1 MWWVALTHKSGNRIR
16 YTIALPVSIISDM
29 PHLRE
34 KSAKLGVIARAC
46 AIFGV
51 SEIVLYADSDTK
63 AQENDFA
70 ICELILRFLE
80 TPQYLR
86 KRLFGMNPIL
96 RFAGILPPLQI
107 PSHNVGKSIEEVK
120 VADIREGLVVGHEG
134 EVSLVDVG
142 LDRPVRCRGKHPIM
156 NRLTIRLLKVG
167 VVDPQGEAFDRS
179 KIDIYWGFQVRARK
193 LKLDSLLQERYDL
206 KIGTSHYGSNLID
219 CYSNII
225 ESLRK
230 VESVMIVFGSPK
242 QGLQDILASE
252 CKVPSALF
260 DYFINTIPGQNVST
274 VRTEEAVMI
283 TLGILN
289 LARLGK

>member
-1 MWWVALTHKSGNRIR
+1 MVDRLTNKSGNRIR
-16 YTIALPVSIISDM
+16 YTIALPVSIVSDI

-51 SEIVLYADSDTK
+51 SEVVLYPDGDARS
-63 AQENDFA
+63 QEDEFA

-86 KRLFGMNPIL
+86 KQLYGMNPIL
-96 RFAGILPPLQI
+96 RYAGILPPLQI
-107 PSHNVGKSIEEVK
+107 PSHNTGKSIVSIK
-120 VADIREGLVVGHEG
+120 VADLREGLVIGREG
-134 EVSLVDVG
+134 EASLVDVG
-142 LDRPVRCRGKHPIM
+142 LDRPVRCRGKYPIM
-156 NRLTIRLLKVG
+156 DRLTIRLLKVG
-167 VVDPQGEAFDRS
+167 GDLQGEAFDRS

-206 KIGTSHYGSNLID
+206 KIGTSHYGSSLMD
-219 CYSNII
+219 CYSNIV

-230 VESVMIVFGSPK
+230 VESVMIVFGSPR
-242 QGLQDILASE
+242 QGLQNILASQG
-252 CKVPSALF
+252 KMPSELF

-289 LARLGK
+289 LARLGT